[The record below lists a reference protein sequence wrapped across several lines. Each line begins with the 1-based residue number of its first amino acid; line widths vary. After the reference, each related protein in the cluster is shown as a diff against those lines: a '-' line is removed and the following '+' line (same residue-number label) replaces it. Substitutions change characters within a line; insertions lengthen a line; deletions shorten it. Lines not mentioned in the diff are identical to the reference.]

1 MTTNI
6 STLKEATHG
15 QWVADVLKFDKSL
28 AAEVEVYG
36 IQPELILTTE
46 MQKRLGFLQYQTAV
60 TKGVADLKRVV
71 YERKQKETA
80 TEISG
85 ILAGMRDVYGT
96 AQPVRFAILKK
107 DGRHVE
113 ISSFDP
119 QLPMEGRK
127 VEVPIPSQVTIAA
140 DYDEE
145 YNSYNAVSL
154 VSHEPISRETF
165 MTALYAVARTPK
177 EIYAEDKG
185 SVAVVR
191 GKIQYVGPAPRWKN
205 KTIDGE
211 ESVWQL
217 NQRRD
222 PRGHPVLRFKLFE
235 EEMQTGGMVVP
246 ISVSATVAHMKN
258 VVPIVEIQDLAG
270 MCQYAVSEDDDPR
283 TQARMVQDI
292 VQGRE
297 VLIVGRVSGYE
308 PRPDKTFVNLDVHTI
323 YQIGDSQKTLP
334 GPDPALAPE
343 PEPEPEPGIEP
354 EPAPESKPTSDSIPE
369 TSPAAKVLTY
379 LEAVV
384 MVAGIK
390 PEDINGQEVWEEK
403 FKDAMSYD
411 IFDTILTQFKAGKK

>member
-1 MTTNI
+1 
-6 STLKEATHG
+6 
-15 QWVADVLKFDKSL
+15 
-28 AAEVEVYG
+28 
-36 IQPELILTTE
+36 
-46 MQKRLGFLQYQTAV
+46 
-60 TKGVADLKRVV
+60 
-71 YERKQKETA
+71 
-80 TEISG
+80 
-85 ILAGMRDVYGT
+85 
-96 AQPVRFAILKK
+96 
-107 DGRHVE
+107 
-113 ISSFDP
+113 
-119 QLPMEGRK
+119 
-127 VEVPIPSQVTIAA
+127 
-140 DYDEE
+140 
-145 YNSYNAVSL
+145 
-154 VSHEPISRETF
+154 
-165 MTALYAVARTPK
+165 
-177 EIYAEDKG
+177 
-185 SVAVVR
+185 
-191 GKIQYVGPAPRWKN
+191 
-205 KTIDGE
+205 
-211 ESVWQL
+211 
-217 NQRRD
+217 
-222 PRGHPVLRFKLFE
+222 
-235 EEMQTGGMVVP
+235 
-246 ISVSATVAHMKN
+246 
-258 VVPIVEIQDLAG
+258 

-334 GPDPALAPE
+334 GPDPALT